1 MGRQGLGCINDNGDR
16 FAYLCAFNDPVIG
29 SSVSPYK
36 AIRRAT
42 WIFLMV
48 DHPTKLTTLQLAES
62 GREASSDHHLLLGTL
77 KVKLTAHRHLTSGP
91 LCKYNTQNLKSK
103 EISETFSC
111 SVKNRYSA
119 LEFVE
124 EHIDSHWT
132 ALKHTR

>member
-1 MGRQGLGCINDNGDR
+1 MTME
-16 FAYLCAFNDPVIG
+16 IG
-29 SSVSPYK
+29 SPTYVLSTIQSLVAAFPPTKPSVEPQGY
-36 AIRRAT
+36 
-42 WIFLMV
+42 FLMV
-48 DHPTKLTTLQLAES
+48 DYPTKLTTLQLAES

-77 KVKLTAHRHLTSGP
+77 KGKLRAHRDLTSGP

-119 LEFVE
+119 LEFVD

-132 ALKHTR
+132 TLKHTR